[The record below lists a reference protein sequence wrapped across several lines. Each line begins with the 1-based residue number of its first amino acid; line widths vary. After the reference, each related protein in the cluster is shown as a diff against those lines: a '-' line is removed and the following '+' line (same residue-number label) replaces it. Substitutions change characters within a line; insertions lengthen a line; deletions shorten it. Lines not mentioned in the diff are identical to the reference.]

1 MMPDLDTRMLDLA
14 QKHGRYRAQA
24 YRFTYD
30 AVRYTADRHFLAT
43 QELRHVTGR
52 EVLDGI
58 RALALR
64 QFGFMAKTVF
74 EQWGVTRTEDFGEIV
89 FHLVKEGILSK
100 TDSDRLSDFARGYDF
115 DEAFVRSFDWLGQF
129 AQRRGHRP

>member
-30 AVRYTADRHFLAT
+30 AVRYTADRNFLAT

-58 RALALR
+58 RALALK

-74 EQWGVTRTEDFGEIV
+74 EQWGVNRTEDFGEIV

-115 DEAFVRSFDWLGQF
+115 DEAFVRNFDWLGQF